1 MIPIEVTKR
10 LAEFAVR
17 TRYDDIPE
25 DVRLNAKIAIAD
37 VLGTVLAGTREPSVV
52 LLRKRAT
59 EESRPG
65 KATVLGCEM
74 GLTAAHAAFANAAAA
89 HALDFD
95 NISLTVSG
103 FVTTPALFALLAVA
117 EEEGGASGRELVEA
131 FVAGY
136 EVEAAIARG
145 LGVQHYAEGWHSTAT
160 LAHFGAAVAVARLLK
175 FDVEQMRCAIGIAA
189 SEASGLR
196 DMVGNMLKAFHV
208 AKAARNG
215 VTAARLTQG
224 GFTAHLSAL
233 EIDWGFCNAF
243 NGKGNYDLEAMLTHL
258 GRPYDLVDPGLV
270 IKVYPCCGLIHSA
283 LDGVLD
289 LAREHD
295 VTPQKL
301 KHARVSVHEL
311 VPPTM
316 ANDDPQTGYEGKFST
331 AFCVATAI
339 AERSVRL
346 HHFTDERVRDPAVR
360 ALMARVEMV
369 VHPELHGYET
379 FLQNELSDVRLELED
394 GQVLERRVMR
404 MNNRGSK
411 GRPLSFPELKQKYI
425 DCTSGYARHEAAL
438 QAFDLLQTLETVSD
452 VREITSLLS

>member
-1 MIPIEVTKR
+1 MPIEVTKR
-10 LAEFAVR
+10 LAEFAVN
-17 TRYDDIPE
+17 TRYEAIPE
-25 DVRLNAKIAIAD
+25 HVLENAKLAIAD
-37 VLGTVLAGTREPSVV
+37 SLGTVLAGTGERSVV
-52 LLRKRAT
+52 LLRERAV

-65 KATVLGCEM
+65 KATVFGCDM
-74 GLTAAHAAFANAAAA
+74 GLTASHAAFANSASA

-117 EEEGGASGRELVEA
+117 EEEGGASGRELIEA

-145 LGVQHYAEGWHSTAT
+145 LGVLHYAKGWHSTAT

-175 FDVEQMRCAIGIAA
+175 FDVEKMRCAIGIAA

-196 DMVGNMLKAFHV
+196 DMVGNMLKAFHI

-215 VTAARLTQG
+215 VAAGRLAQR

-243 NGKGNYDLEAMLTHL
+243 NGKGNYDLDAMMAHL
-258 GRPYDLVDPGLV
+258 GSPYDLVDPGLV

-289 LAREHD
+289 LVREHD
-295 VTPQKL
+295 VKPQQIKR
-301 KHARVSVHEL
+301 ARVAVHEL

-331 AFCVATAI
+331 AFCVATAL

-346 HHFTDERVRDPAVR
+346 HHFTDKRVRDPTVR

-379 FLQNELSDVRLELED
+379 FLQKEFSDVRLELTGGE
-394 GQVLERRVMR
+394 VLERRVLR
-404 MNNRGSK
+404 IDNRGSK
-411 GRPLSFPELKQKYI
+411 GRPLTFPELREKYT
-425 DCTSGYARHEAAL
+425 DCTSAYASAKAAL
-438 QAFDLLQTLETVSD
+438 QAFDRLEKLESVSD
-452 VREITSLLS
+452 VREITSLLR

>member
-1 MIPIEVTKR
+1 MPTEVTRR
-10 LAEFAVR
+10 LAEFAVSA
-17 TRYDDIPE
+17 RYDDIPE
-25 DVRLNAKIAIAD
+25 DVRVNAKLAIAD
-37 VLGTVLAGTREPSVV
+37 SLGTVLAGTRERSVV
-52 LLRKRAT
+52 LLRQRAT

-136 EVEAAIARG
+136 ELEAAIARG

-175 FDVEQMRCAIGIAA
+175 FDVEKMRCAIGIAA

-243 NGKGNYDLEAMLTHL
+243 NGKGNYDLEAMLAHL

-289 LAREHD
+289 LAREHG
-295 VTPQKL
+295 VTPRRL
-301 KHARVSVHEL
+301 KHARVAVHEL

-331 AFCVATAI
+331 AFCVATAL

-360 ALMARVEMV
+360 ALMGRVSMV

-379 FLQNELSDVRLELED
+379 FLQKEFSDVRLELED
-394 GQVLERRVMR
+394 GKVLERRVMR
-404 MNNRGSK
+404 MDNLGSK
-411 GRPLSFPELKQKYI
+411 GRPLSFSALKEKYA
-425 DCTSGYARHEAAL
+425 DCASGYARREAAL
-438 QAFDLLQTLETVSD
+438 QAFDLLEKLESVPD
-452 VREITSLLS
+452 VRQITSLLR